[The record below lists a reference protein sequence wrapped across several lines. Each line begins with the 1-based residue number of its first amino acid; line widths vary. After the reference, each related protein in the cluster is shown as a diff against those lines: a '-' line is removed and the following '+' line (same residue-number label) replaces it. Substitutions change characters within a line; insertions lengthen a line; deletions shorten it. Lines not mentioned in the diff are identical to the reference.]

1 MPLAQG
7 KTYQFKMRQLKTSYR
22 NIMIGIC
29 TRECFGVTYAYK
41 SKCSLAYNSYS
52 GNVWERGTS
61 RKGGMAIIDGQWAT
75 IEINLQENK
84 VVWFIE
90 NKKAT
95 EASIPEEMRNKEVF
109 LSLQFY
115 NIEDE
120 IELMHY

>member
-1 MPLAQG
+1 M
-7 KTYQFKMRQLKTSYR
+7 
-22 NIMIGIC
+22 
-29 TRECFGVTYAYK
+29 
-41 SKCSLAYNSYS
+41 
-52 GNVWERGTS
+52 
-61 RKGGMAIIDGQWAT
+61 DGQWAT

-84 VVWFIE
+84 VAWFIE